1 MTSSTGGQDR
11 KARLAAAKAAAAAK
25 PERRR
30 RRWIIT
36 GTATGVVALAAG
48 VTALAVFGSGSS
60 SGTPGATTTSASS
73 LSPQTGPPPWA
84 APEPSQVPALVQSAG
99 LPFLGAEMLAVHFHA
114 HLDVIVNGSPV
125 MVPMNLG
132 VGVNGLSPL
141 HTHDPTGIVHIES
154 GETTQFTVGQF
165 FTEWNV
171 RLTSNCLGGLC
182 ADSGHKLAV
191 FTNGKLDT
199 GDPTAVLLGAH
210 QEIAIEYGPRGH
222 LPAPP
227 ASSAFP
233 AGL

>member
-1 MTSSTGGQDR
+1 MTSTTGGQDR
-11 KARLAAAKAAAAAK
+11 KARLAAAKAAAAKA
-25 PERRR
+25 ERRR

-84 APEPSQVPALVQSAG
+84 APDPSQLRALVQAAG
-99 LPFLGAEMLAVHFHA
+99 LPFLGAELLAVHFRA
-114 HLDVIVNGSPV
+114 HLDVIGNGSSV
-125 MVPMNLG
+125 VVPRNLG
-132 VGVNGLSPL
+132 IGVNGLSPL

-154 GETTQFTVGQF
+154 GDATRFTLGQF
-165 FTEWNV
+165 FTEWNI
-171 RLTSNCLGGLC
+171 RLTSSCLGGLC
-182 ADSGHKLAV
+182 ADSSHQLAV
-191 FTNGKLDT
+191 FANGRPDT
-199 GDPTAVLLGAH
+199 SDPRALVLGAH
-210 QEIAIEYGPRGH
+210 AEIAIEYGPRGH

-227 ASSAFP
+227 SSYPFP